1 MRRLFESILVLQDRP
16 TGTTPMAGD
25 QSLRLLIS
33 SAQSSAAHPFGR
45 PLARYLGHSV
55 ARSLFRSFSRPPRSP
70 LRSTARPLVRPL
82 AWSRARSS
90 PRSLSS
96 SFDRS
101 LVCLLANADSLA
113 CWFGFPRARSLSRLC
128 PRARPCDRAL
138 VLGRSSPRSLAC
150 SVARSV
156 GHSPLRL
163 GHTVFTRTT
172 FRGMYSERNSGTE
185 PRQAIFLMG

>member
-1 MRRLFESILVLQDRP
+1 MASLFACSLFHPLSRRPFTRSVVHWLV
-16 TGTTPMAGD
+16 T
-25 QSLRLLIS
+25 
-33 SAQSSAAHPFGR
+33 SAT
-45 PLARYLGHSV
+45 
-55 ARSLFRSFSRPPRSP
+55 RSLFRLFSRPPHSP
-70 LRSTARPLVRPL
+70 LRSTTPTLIRPL

-138 VLGRSSPRSLAC
+138 VLRRSSPRSLAC

-156 GHSPLRL
+156 GRSPLRL

-185 PRQAIFLMG
+185 PRQATYLMG